1 MTQIDPM
8 NRERAAA
15 VLLQDNILLGLGNL
29 WDRTKMAF
37 RKTFVS
43 NFPSI
48 FLKNEYRGYCISIL
62 IDRKWEKAPMSS
74 YP

>member
-1 MTQIDPM
+1 MTRIDPM

-29 WDRTKMAF
+29 WDLTKMAL

-43 NFPSI
+43 IFSI
-48 FLKNEYRGYCISIL
+48 HIF
-62 IDRKWEKAPMSS
+62 EK
-74 YP
+74 

>member
-1 MTQIDPM
+1 MTRIDPM

-29 WDRTKMAF
+29 WDLTKMAL

-43 NFPSI
+43 IFSI
-48 FLKNEYRGYCISIL
+48 HIFE
-62 IDRKWEKAPMSS
+62 KWNIGVTKLVS
-74 YP
+74 